1 MTLGEK
7 IRNIRHNNDMS
18 QDELAKRLMINR
30 NYLSRIETD
39 KSVPTSD
46 ILYGLAE
53 IFAIS
58 VDNLLE
64 VNKIGQDDNSKKEKV
79 AKITKYSSNLTSQ
92 ELDFILKIIKAMND
106 HIK

>member
-18 QDELAKRLMINR
+18 QDELAKSLRINR

-39 KSVPTSD
+39 KSFPTSD

-53 IFAIS
+53 TFNIS
-58 VDNLLE
+58 IDNLLE
-64 VNKIGQDDNSKKEKV
+64 TNKIGQDDNSKKEKI
-79 AKITKYSSNLTSQ
+79 AIIDKYCNNLTFQ
-92 ELDFILKIIKAMND
+92 ELDFIIKIIKVMNN

>member
-18 QDELAKRLMINR
+18 QDELAKNLRINR

-46 ILYGLAE
+46 ILYSLAE
-53 IFAIS
+53 IFNIS
-58 VDNLLE
+58 IDNLLE
-64 VNKIGQDDNSKKEKV
+64 INKIGQDTNSKKEKV
-79 AKITKYSSNLTSQ
+79 TKITKYCNNLTSQ
-92 ELDFILKIIKAMND
+92 ELDFILKIIKAMNN